1 MGSPEDGRWFALK
14 VDRACRV
21 AYPEIDDDFH
31 PHLVGLAP
39 RAERKRRLL
48 TQRPRPLV
56 SLSLTFPRKVF
67 LLP

>member
-1 MGSPEDGRWFALK
+1 MGGPGDGSCLALE
-14 VDRACRV
+14 VDRARRV

-48 TQRPRPLV
+48 TQRHSTTV
-56 SLSLTFPRKVF
+56 SLP
-67 LLP
+67 

>member
-1 MGSPEDGRWFALK
+1 
-14 VDRACRV
+14 V
-21 AYPEIDDDFH
+21 AYPEIDDDFR

-48 TQRPRPLV
+48 TEASTTRFAP
-56 SLSLTFPRKVF
+56 LTFPRKVF

>member
-1 MGSPEDGRWFALK
+1 VDDRCLALE
-14 VDRACRV
+14 VDRARRV

-48 TQRPRPLV
+48 TQRPSTIRFAP
-56 SLSLTFPRKVF
+56 LTFPRKVF